1 MARSRRE
8 IKKYANRR
16 LYDTRTSQSITLQDV
31 RDLIGR
37 GENVSVIEAKSG
49 KDVTR
54 QVLLQIVADQEMM
67 GRPLLSNAFLEGMI
81 RINSNPMRDLARR
94 SLEKMM
100 TQLDSQRK
108 SLENAWSATLNQAG
122 LEPLGVP
129 LESFRQFQ
137 RQMLTLWSEALSPS
151 LRTDAPPSGP
161 ESGEDGPTAQDR
173 SEPPAKAVKNLHSE
187 DQ

>member
-16 LYDTRTSQSITLQDV
+16 LYDTETSQSITLQDV

-37 GENVSVIEAKSG
+37 GENVSVIEAKGG

-67 GRPLLSNAFLEGMI
+67 GRPLLSNEFLEGMI
-81 RINSNPMRDLARR
+81 RVNSNPMRDLARR

-100 TQLDSQRK
+100 NHFDSQQE
-108 SLENAWSATLNQAG
+108 SLEGAWSATLDQAG
-122 LEPLGVP
+122 LKSLGSP
-129 LESFRQFQ
+129 MESFRQFQ

-151 LRTDAPPSGP
+151 PRTNAPDSEP
-161 ESGEDGPTAQDR
+161 ESGGNT
-173 SEPPAKAVKNLHSE
+173 PAK